1 MNFKLTL
8 LLSAIA
14 TGATFG
20 HSGIAAAQ
28 NGNLVV
34 AQNPAPAPDDV
45 RRRRDGA
52 QPNQPPRPEAQ
63 PHANQQ
69 PPNRAVQSQPLQRP
83 LAPVLQDRNNA
94 PTRANQPVTQ
104 QANPPVRPQPNP
116 PVTQA
121 APPAP
126 QQPQHPT
133 QQTNQPVTPRTNQP
147 QQATQPVTPQT
158 RQPTRQTNQPVAPQ
172 NQRPTRQTNQPIA
185 PRNQQQTNQPR
196 QNNPANQQT
205 NQPTT
210 NAPRANT
217 AAARDHRIDA
227 VRAERK
233 EAHEGNR
240 TVIREGDR
248 TIVREGNRTVIRHDE
263 VARFRVGGANVQ
275 VVQRGNNR
283 EAVVVRPGGVRI
295 ITVLDAN
302 GRLLRRSRWVN
313 GREFVLIQN
322 RPAAGFVVLNLP
334 PPVIRIPRERYIVEY
349 RTAPRAWLYET
360 LVAPPVMPIERAY
373 SLDEIRESASL
384 RERMPRIDIDTI
396 TFDTGSWDVRPD
408 QAQLLEPIAEAM
420 HSAIEANPN
429 EVYMIEGF
437 TDAVGSDE
445 DNLSLSDRRAEAVAE
460 VLSQQF
466 QIPPEN
472 MTTQGFGETELK
484 VPTDGPEERNR
495 RVTVQRITPL
505 LMGQQNT
512 DASGGPQAM
521 PQDSPPPQNQ
531 APMAPGQPQQQ

>member
-14 TGATFG
+14 TSATLG
-20 HSGIAAAQ
+20 HSGIATAQSGNLILAQ
-28 NGNLVV
+28 NT
-34 AQNPAPAPDDV
+34 APVQDDM
-45 RRRRDGA
+45 RRRGDGT
-52 QPNQPPRPEAQ
+52 QPTQPQRPVRPNPNAE
-63 PHANQQ
+63 

-83 LAPVLQDRNNA
+83 VAPVVQDRDNLPPRN
-94 PTRANQPVTQ
+94 NQPVTQ
-104 QANPPVRPQPNP
+104 QANPPARLQPNQ
-116 PVTQA
+116 PVTEQTNPPA
-121 APPAP
+121 MPQNRQPIRQTNQPAP
-126 QQPQHPT
+126 QTNQPRQAT
-133 QQTNQPVTPRTNQP
+133 QPETRQPMRQTNQPVTPQANQP
-147 QQATQPVTPQT
+147 RQATQPETP
-158 RQPTRQTNQPVAPQ
+158 RE
-172 NQRPTRQTNQPIA
+172 QRPTRQTNQPI
-185 PRNQQQTNQPR
+185 PQQNQQQSNQPAR
-196 QNNPANQQT
+196 NAPAN
-205 NQPTT
+205 
-210 NAPRANT
+210 A

-233 EAHEGNR
+233 ETREGDR

-263 VARFRVGGANVQ
+263 VASFRFGGANVQ
-275 VVQRGNNR
+275 VVQRGNTR
-283 EAVVVRPGGVRI
+283 EAVVNRPGGVRI
-295 ITVLDAN
+295 VTVLDAN

-334 PPVIRIPRERYIVEY
+334 PPVMGIPRERYIVDY
-349 RTAPRAWLYET
+349 RTAPRAWVYET

-396 TFDTGSWDVRPD
+396 TFDTSSWDVRPD
-408 QAQLLEPIAEAM
+408 QVQLLEPIAEAM
-420 HSAIEANPN
+420 RRAVEANPN

-445 DNLSLSDRRAEAVAE
+445 DNLSLSDRRAEAVAD

-521 PQDSPPPQNQ
+521 PLDSAPPQNQ
-531 APMAPGQPQQQ
+531 APMAPGQPRQQ

>member
-14 TGATFG
+14 TGTTFG

-28 NGNLVV
+28 SRDSVV
-34 AQNPAPAPDDV
+34 AQNTAPTPDEV
-45 RRRRDGA
+45 KRRREDP
-52 QPNQPPRPEAQ
+52 QPNQPRPVQ
-63 PHANQQ
+63 PNPNAQ
-69 PPNRAVQSQPLQRP
+69 PPNRAIRGVEGQPAGGNRNNRPAVQSQPLEKP
-83 LAPVLQDRNNA
+83 ATPTAPVVQDRNNA
-94 PTRANQPVTQ
+94 PPRNNQPVTQ
-104 QANPPVRPQPNP
+104 QTNPPRQTNQPATSQTNQPSTPQVNQPRQA
-116 PVTQA
+116 TQ
-121 APPAP
+121 PPAP
-126 QQPQHPT
+126 Q
-133 QQTNQPVTPRTNQP
+133 TNQRR
-147 QQATQPVTPQT
+147 QADQPVTPQD
-158 RQPTRQTNQPVAPQ
+158 RQRANQPGQP
-172 NQRPTRQTNQPIA
+172 NQPA
-185 PRNQQQTNQPR
+185 NQQSNQPR
-196 QNNPANQQT
+196 QNNPASQQS
-205 NQPTT
+205 NQPAT
-210 NAPRANT
+210 NAPANA
-217 AAARDHRIDA
+217 AAARDRHIDA

-233 EAHEGNR
+233 ETHEGNR

-263 VARFRVGGANVQ
+263 VARFRFGGANVQ
-275 VVQRGNNR
+275 IVQRGDTR
-283 EAVVVRPGGVRI
+283 EAVVTRPGGVRI
-295 ITVLDAN
+295 VTVLDAN
-302 GRLLRRSRWVN
+302 GRLLRRSRFVN

-334 PPVIRIPRERYIVEY
+334 PPVIRIPRERYIVDY
-349 RTAPRAWLYET
+349 RTAPRAWVYET

-396 TFDTGSWDVRPD
+396 TFDTGSWEIRPD

-420 HSAIEANPN
+420 RRAVEANPN

-472 MTTQGFGETELK
+472 MTTQGFGETSLK

-512 DASGGPQAM
+512 DASGGPQ
-521 PQDSPPPQNQ
+521 DSAQPQNR
-531 APMAPGQPQQQ
+531 APVAPRQ